1 MLKEF
6 GIKNIIIAIFVFGA
20 VIALLVFSGL
30 IKVGDNSKE
39 ASGKVTVWGTI
50 PFATIQPYI
59 DQSRTKNIDIMY
71 KKQDP
76 LTYESDLINA
86 FAAGVGPDLFIMPH
100 EDILR
105 HVDKI
110 FEISYASFPKDQY
123 LNTYINESELFT
135 TKNGI
140 LAIPMS
146 VDPMVMYYNKQ
157 LISSAFL
164 IDVPQYWEDTIPFV
178 SEITIADANGSITRS
193 GAALGSYDNILNAKA
208 ILSTL
213 FLQNGNTIVGTN
225 KTTTKKRA
233 EFAVTEQSFA
243 KAEQALNFFTSFSR
257 IGNQN
262 YSWNEALDFSRESF
276 IAGDLALY
284 FGKMSEVEYIAQK
297 NPNLNFDVALM
308 PQISETSIKS
318 TFGSMTGIAIAKQSK
333 NVAAAMAIASKLAGK
348 EVSEKLTR
356 DLLVAPARKDLLRN
370 KPDDA
375 LLTMFFNSAIIADG
389 WIDPDSEATEILFKN
404 LIRSVNTGS
413 LNTTDALRRANADLE
428 ILLNRTINT
437 TITDE
442 SVEI

>member
-6 GIKNIIIAIFVFGA
+6 GIKNIIMAIFVGGA

-30 IKVGDNSKE
+30 IKVGGSTE
-39 ASGKVTVWGTI
+39 QASGKVVVWGTI

-59 DQSRTKNIDIMY
+59 DQSRTKNIDITY

-110 FEISYASFPKDQY
+110 FEIPYTSFPRDQY
-123 LNTYINESELFT
+123 QKTYINESKLFM

-164 IDVPQYWEDTIPFV
+164 IDIPQYWEETIPFV

-193 GAALGSYDNILNAKA
+193 GAALGTYDNILNAKA

-225 KTTTKKRA
+225 PTTTKKRA
-233 EFAVTEQSFA
+233 EFALSEDSFA
-243 KAEQALNFFTSFSR
+243 KAEQALAFFTSFR
-257 IGNQN
+257 RLGNQN
-262 YSWNEALDFSRESF
+262 YSWNEALEVSRESF
-276 IAGDLALY
+276 TAGDLALY
-284 FGKMSEVEYIAQK
+284 FGKMSEVENIAKK
-297 NPNLNFDVALM
+297 NPNLDFGVALM

-333 NVAAAMAIASKLAGK
+333 NIPAAIVIGSSLAGK
-348 EVSEKLTR
+348 SVSEKLTK
-356 DLLVAPARKDLLRN
+356 DLLVAPARKDLLAN

-375 LLTMFFNSAIIADG
+375 LTTMFYNSAIIADG

-404 LIRSVNTGS
+404 LIRSVNTSS
-413 LNTTDALRRANADLE
+413 LNMADALRRANADLE

-442 SVEI
+442 SIEI